1 MRVVA
6 LRKSESESKELHEKE
21 EIPHHHTPESIIL
34 SLLRDGFKAEIL
46 RIKENRDGT
55 ESWKVVLRK

>member
-1 MRVVA
+1 M
-6 LRKSESESKELHEKE
+6 KSATAMKTRIEPSNEEK
-21 EIPHHHTPESIIL
+21 ILHHHTPESIIL